1 MPQSNGRIYREI
13 VSGSPTKGI
22 SLDDI
27 AKGTGLR
34 SSRDLGTL
42 CQGIKDYETGHVGGV
57 NDNPLYKD
65 SNEYHG
71 VIARWSKAKPV
82 WFTGPQSF
90 LAPDNGTDATL
101 AAAWEARRKGNVDS
115 PSGRT
120 NPYITNNPVFKMVY
134 GNEIPAGEKL
144 FGTATGSGTFLDS
157 SGKFTINQATADY
170 NQVIS
175 DGGWLCGL
183 LFDGQRII
191 MTDVVTLRW
200 RYNPPLSGNGAV
212 FHALDFDGYNRK
224 AVNPMP
230 KLERDAVIGVTFT
243 GGDTPTAIS
252 IPITAAFPSVPDGN
266 ITFAEL
272 NDAIKERGYFGTN
285 VGLADMYLCALV
297 YHTEWAGGDNNVK
310 IDQCLWGSSSKKFS
324 ESQNEGWNRITL
336 SLPSSVMSGL
346 NLSTLKDLLLN
357 GTSNDEINGLR
368 EWKVKLF
375 WCSAKISKTNDQPR
389 DGSNNVLSS
398 YKLVRG
404 NDDVVGGTPVR
415 FVDADNTSEVF
426 PYVMITNPIQAT
438 TNEDGTKNYYAT
450 FVIYNPT
457 SNAITFSKVWLA
469 AYLDDD
475 HTSPILEHPL
485 SDNNTYPSSGSNA
498 TVTIP
503 GQGGSHVV
511 TLALENQ
518 QADDDYTDFLFYAKY
533 GNGVD
538 NVCGA
543 LIRVGGLSETFGEGD
558 VYGRR
563 WSDYSGE
570 YTKPTN
576 G

>member
-1 MPQSNGRIYREI
+1 MPTSNGRIYRKI

-42 CQGIKDYETGHVGGV
+42 CQGMKDYETGHVGGD
-57 NDNPLYKD
+57 NDSPLYKD

-101 AAAWEARRKGNVDS
+101 TAAWEARRKGNENNPV
-115 PSGRT
+115 GRT
-120 NPYITNNPVFKMVY
+120 NPFVTGNPVLKTVY
-134 GNEIPAGEKL
+134 GIEIPTGEKL
-144 FGTATGSGTFLDS
+144 FGTATGSGTFLSS
-157 SGKFTINQATADY
+157 SGQFSINQATANY

-191 MTDVVTLRW
+191 QTDVVTLRW
-200 RYNPPLSGNGAV
+200 RYHPPLSGNGAV

-230 KLERDAVIGVTFT
+230 KVEPDTVFGVTFT

-252 IPITAAFPSVPDGN
+252 IPITAGFPPTPDGN

-272 NDAIKERGYFGTN
+272 SDAVKGRGVLGSG
-285 VGLADMYLCALV
+285 VGLADMYLCALL
-297 YHTEWAGGDNNVK
+297 YHTVWDGGDNNVE

-324 ESQNEGWNRITL
+324 ESQNDGWNRITL
-336 SLPSSVMSGL
+336 SLPSSVMDGPD
-346 NLSTLKDLLLN
+346 LSVLKDKLLN
-357 GTSNDEINGLR
+357 GTGYGDVNGLR

-375 WCSAKISKTNDQPR
+375 WCSSPLSKTNDQPR

-404 NDDVVGGTPVR
+404 NDGSPGGTPVR
-415 FVDADNTSEVF
+415 FVDAANTSAVF
-426 PYVMITNPIQAT
+426 PYVVITNPIQVT

-450 FVIYNPT
+450 FVVYNPT
-457 SNAITFSKVWLA
+457 SNSITFSELWLA
-469 AYLDDD
+469 AYLDND
-475 HTSPILEHPL
+475 HTSPILEHP
-485 SDNNTYPSSGSNA
+485 SSGSNA
-498 TVTIP
+498 TVIIP
-503 GQGGSHVV
+503 DKNGSHVV

-518 QADDDYTDFLFYAKY
+518 QADDDYTDFLLYAEY
-533 GNGVD
+533 GNGAD